1 MKINLHKVLVLE
13 CIFRNIVISETD
25 LKCLFN
31 QCIGEMDFIAQGNL
45 KSLFLHYRVLSTKTV
60 KTIGEHSNKNI

>member
-1 MKINLHKVLVLE
+1 M
-13 CIFRNIVISETD
+13 FRNIAILETD

-31 QCIGEMDFIAQGNL
+31 QCIGEMDFIVQANL